1 MVARAIFC
9 TFVVTVLSV
18 FGFTQVPHSSH
29 VWVVTEENHS
39 YENVMASMPYLV
51 SLANQYGLATQYY
64 SDMHNS
70 ISALMHLTAG
80 QTVTTND
87 NTTATFDVDNIV
99 RRMLPKGLTFRS
111 YQEELPYAGYSGISY
126 NDYVKRHNPLVY
138 FTDVSN
144 SSLKYHSV
152 PYTQL
157 SSDLSNHATGNYNY
171 ITPDLLDDA
180 HDGTMG
186 AADYW
191 LKQHLPA
198 ILAQPEFQSGGDGL
212 LFIVFDEG
220 NLYTDNRCSATVSS
234 GCGGRV
240 ATVVIGPKIRRGY
253 RSTVWHNHESLLK
266 TVCLA
271 LGTSGCPGAASTA
284 SPMLEYFAGVQMKSP
299 SSGSTITGG
308 VPVSAYAV
316 PLYSAHPITA
326 MRIYVDNQN
335 KLTASASSISANLAL
350 ATGTHKI
357 VVVAWDSTGRSY
369 TGAATYVT
377 VQ

>member
-1 MVARAIFC
+1 MVSRAILC
-9 TFVVTVLSV
+9 TFALAILSI
-18 FGFTQVPHSSH
+18 FSYAQVPHSSH
-29 VWVVTEENHS
+29 VWLVTEENHS
-39 YENVMASMPYLV
+39 YEDVMASMPYLV
-51 SLANQYGLATQYY
+51 SVANQYGLATQYY

-87 NTTATFDVDNIV
+87 STTSIFDVDNIV

-111 YQEELPYAGYSGISY
+111 YQEELPYAGFSGISS
-126 NDYVKRHNPLVY
+126 NEYVKRHNPLVY
-138 FTDVSN
+138 FTDVAN

-157 SSDLSNHATGNYNY
+157 SSDLSNHATGNLNY
-171 ITPDLLDDA
+171 VTPDLMNDA

-186 AADYW
+186 AADSW
-191 LKQHLPA
+191 LKQHLPV

-220 NLYTDNRCSATVSS
+220 NLSTDNRCSATDSS

-253 RSTVWHNHESLLK
+253 RSTVWHNHESRLK

-284 SPMLEYFAGVQMKSP
+284 SPMLEFFAGVQMKSP
-299 SSGSTITGG
+299 NPGTTFTGS
-308 VPVSAYAV
+308 VPVSGYGV
-316 PLYSAHPITA
+316 PLYATQPITA
-326 MRIYVDNQN
+326 MRIYVDNVS
-335 KLTASASSISANLAL
+335 KLTASGSSIGANLL
-350 ATGTHKI
+350 LSTGTHKV

-369 TGAATYVT
+369 TGPATYVT